1 MAGISSLVLKVL
13 GIAKRDSLH
22 QQSFNNG
29 ETIWSRSESGYC
41 QPLMTR
47 AHHRHPRVHKNLFGV
62 MVVQMTVLV
71 VKIYLPHPF
80 LTSQVAYCHSTIK
93 DTYTS
98 GVFDL
103 FLPLKNSGK
112 ALLSMAWTL
121 QRKKNTVQQH

>member
-1 MAGISSLVLKVL
+1 
-13 GIAKRDSLH
+13 
-22 QQSFNNG
+22 
-29 ETIWSRSESGYC
+29 
-41 QPLMTR
+41 MTR
-47 AHHRHPRVHKNLFGV
+47 ALNRHPRVHKNLFGV

-71 VKIYLPHPF
+71 VKNIFTTSSSDQSGSLLSLKKPHKVF
-80 LTSQVAYCHSTIK
+80 TGVGDYCITGYKSTIK

-121 QRKKNTVQQH
+121 QRHN